1 MKRITLVVAIIVLT
15 LVVPSPAAAQS
26 RYIVRTTGGLSSVLN
41 LCNLLQCQVQGGLD
55 GQVGQNFLVTSSNNI
70 LVNLINGTLNFVESL
85 LGIVSIEADRLMP
98 IPQPSLSGGI
108 PSGLYDTAP
117 VNYYGTVAWH
127 GYAAQPAAQIIRLQ
141 DAQNG
146 FRIGGT
152 GVVAVI
158 DTGVD
163 VNHPVLQAVLLP
175 GYDFTR
181 NQPGASEWLDVSGLQ
196 NGNDTDDSQ
205 SQAQGPVVVQ
215 QSTAAVLDQSTAA
228 VLDGGPYSAFGHG
241 TMTTGLV
248 HLVAPKAQ
256 ILPLKA
262 FSSNGTGYLSNIVA
276 ALYYAVQHH
285 ANVVNMSFDLTSS
298 SPALTQAAAYAN
310 KAGVVLVAAAGNES
324 TSAPVYPAAL
334 NNYVAGIASTTNW
347 DSRSSFSNFGSTDV
361 WIAAPGENI
370 ISTFPGGTYA
380 SASGTSFSSP
390 ITAGTVALMLS
401 AKSSSLNQSQASSA
415 LSHAIK
421 LTPDL
426 NHGRLDVYQAVSA
439 WVNSSGSTSG
449 SGSGSCFLLCL

>member
-55 GQVGQNFLVTSSNNI
+55 GQVGQTFLVTSSNNI

-98 IPQPSLSGGI
+98 IPQPSVSGI
-108 PSGLYDTAP
+108 PSGLNDRAP
-117 VNYYGTVAWH
+117 VNYYGTVVWH

-146 FRIGGT
+146 FRISGT

-196 NGNDTDDSQ
+196 NGADSDDSQ
-205 SQAQGPVVVQ
+205 SQEQGPVLVQ

-248 HLVAPKAQ
+248 HLVAPKAK

-276 ALYYAVQHH
+276 ALYYAVQNH

-324 TSAPVYPAAL
+324 TNAPVYPAAL
-334 NNYVAGIASTTNW
+334 NNYVAGIASTTDW

-380 SASGTSFSSP
+380 SSSGTSFSSP

-415 LSHAIK
+415 LSHAIH

-439 WVNSSGSTSG
+439 WVNNSGSTSG

>member
-1 MKRITLVVAIIVLT
+1 MKRLT
-15 LVVPSPAAAQS
+15 LTVVIILLMLGGSKPASAQS

-41 LCNLLQCQVQGGLD
+41 LCNLLHCQVQGGLD
-55 GQVGQNFLVTSSNNI
+55 GQVGQTFLVTSTNNLLAN
-70 LVNLINGTLNFVESL
+70 LVNGTLNLVESL
-85 LGIVSIEADRLMP
+85 LGIVSVEADRLLP
-98 IPQPSLSGGI
+98 IPQRPLPSI
-108 PSGLYDTAP
+108 PSGLYDHAP
-117 VNYYGTVAWH
+117 VNYYGTIVWH
-127 GYAAQPAAQIIRLQ
+127 GYAAQPAAQIVRLS

-146 FRIGGT
+146 FRITGT
-152 GVVAVI
+152 GIVAVI

-181 NQPGASEWLDVSGLQ
+181 NQPGASEWLDVSEFQ
-196 NGNDTDDSQ
+196 NGYIDTDSQ
-205 SQAQGPVVVQ
+205 DQQPGYVQ

-228 VLDGGPYSAFGHG
+228 VLDGGDYTAFGHG
-241 TMTTGLV
+241 TMTSGLV

-276 ALYYAVQHH
+276 ALYYATQHH
-285 ANVVNMSFDLTSS
+285 ANVINMSFDLTSN
-298 SPALTQAAAYAN
+298 SPSLTQAISYAN

-334 NNYVAGIASTTNW
+334 NSYVVGIASTTNW
-347 DSRSSFSNFGSTDV
+347 DTRSTFSNFGSVDV
-361 WIAAPGENI
+361 LIAAPGENI

-390 ITAGTVALMLS
+390 LVAGTAALMLS
-401 AKSSSLNQSQASSA
+401 ARPSLNQNQAASA
-415 LSHAIK
+415 LSHAIQ

-426 NHGRLDVYQAVSA
+426 NHGRLDIYQAVSA
-439 WVNSSGSTSG
+439 WVNSSGSSSG
-449 SGSGSCFLLCL
+449 SGTCFLFCN

>member
-1 MKRITLVVAIIVLT
+1 MKRILLVVALIVLM
-15 LVVPSPAAAQS
+15 LGAAKPAAAQN
-26 RYIVRTTGGLSSVLN
+26 RYIVRSTGGLSSVLN

-55 GQVGQNFLVTSSNNI
+55 GPLGQNFLVTSSNNL
-70 LVNLINGTLNFVESL
+70 LVNILNGGLTLVESL
-85 LGIVSIEADRLMP
+85 LGIVSVEADRLLP
-98 IPQPSLSGGI
+98 FPQPSLSNI

-117 VNYYGTVAWH
+117 VNYYGAVVWH

-152 GVVAVI
+152 GIVAVI

-163 VNHPVLQAVLLP
+163 INHTVLYSVLLP

-181 NQPGASEWLDVSGLQ
+181 NQPGASEWLDVSGYQ
-196 NGNDTDDSQ
+196 NGYTTTQNQ
-205 SQAQGPVVVQ
+205 QPGYVQ

-228 VLDGGPYSAFGHG
+228 VLDGGPYTAFGHG
-241 TMTTGLV
+241 TMTSGLV
-248 HLVAPKAQ
+248 HLVAPEAR

-262 FSSNGTGYLSNIVA
+262 FSSNGGGYLSNIVA
-276 ALYYAVQHH
+276 ASYYAVQHH
-285 ANVVNMSFDLTSS
+285 PNVVNMSLDLP
-298 SPALTQAAAYAN
+298 SPSPSLTQAAAYAN

-324 TSAPVYPAAL
+324 TSSPVYPAAL
-334 NNYVAGIASTTNW
+334 NNYVVGIASTTNW
-347 DSRSSFSNFGSTDV
+347 DSRSSFSNYGSTDV
-361 WIAAPGENI
+361 LIAAPGENI
-370 ISTFPGGTYA
+370 VSTFPGGTYG

-390 ITAGTVALMLS
+390 IVAGTVSLMLN
-401 AKSSSLNQSQASSA
+401 AKSSLNQNQASNS

-449 SGSGSCFLLCL
+449 SGSGTCLLLCW

>member
-1 MKRITLVVAIIVLT
+1 MKRFTLIVAIIL
-15 LVVPSPAAAQS
+15 LMLGGSKPASAQN

-55 GQVGQNFLVTSSNNI
+55 GQVGQTFLVTSTNNLLAN
-70 LVNLINGTLNFVESL
+70 LVNGTLNLVESL
-85 LGIVSIEADRLMP
+85 LGIVSVEADRLLP
-98 IPQPSLSGGI
+98 IPQRPLPSI
-108 PSGLYDTAP
+108 PYGLYDHAP
-117 VNYYGTVAWH
+117 VNYYGTIIWH

-146 FRIGGT
+146 FRISGT
-152 GVVAVI
+152 GIVAVI

-163 VNHPVLQAVLLP
+163 VNHPALQAVLLP

-181 NQPGASEWLDVSGLQ
+181 NQPGASEWLDVSELQ
-196 NGNDTDDSQ
+196 NGYVDTNSQ
-205 SQAQGPVVVQ
+205 DQEPGYVQ

-228 VLDGGPYSAFGHG
+228 VLDGPDYTAFGHG
-241 TMTTGLV
+241 TMTSGLV

-276 ALYYAVQHH
+276 ALYYATQHH
-285 ANVVNMSFDLTSS
+285 ANVVNMSFDLTSN
-298 SPALTQAAAYAN
+298 SPSLTQAISYAN

-334 NNYVAGIASTTNW
+334 NNYVVGIASTTNW
-347 DSRSSFSNFGSTDV
+347 DARSTFSNYGSVDV
-361 WIAAPGENI
+361 LIAAPGENI

-390 ITAGTVALMLS
+390 LVAGTAALMLS
-401 AKSSSLNQSQASSA
+401 ARPSLNQNQAASA
-415 LSHAIK
+415 LTHAIK

-426 NHGRLDVYQAVSA
+426 NHGRLDIYQAVSA
-439 WVNSSGSTSG
+439 WVNSSGPSSG
-449 SGSGSCFLLCL
+449 SGNCLLFCN

>member
-1 MKRITLVVAIIVLT
+1 MKRSLLILTVLIAMAT
-15 LVVPSPAAAQS
+15 AGIQPVAAQN

-41 LCNLLQCQVQGGLD
+41 LCLAAHCQVQGSLD
-55 GQVGQNFLVTSSNNI
+55 GAVGQTFLVSTTGNI
-70 LVNLINGTLNFVESL
+70 ITNLLNGTLNLLESL
-85 LGIVSIEADRLMP
+85 LGIKSIEADHLLP
-98 IPQPSLSGGI
+98 IPQKPISSI
-108 PSGLYDTAP
+108 PPGLNDRTP
-117 VNYYGTVAWH
+117 VNYYGTLVWH
-127 GYAAQPAAQIIRLQ
+127 GYAAQPAAQIIRLT

-146 FRIGGT
+146 FNISGT
-152 GVVAVI
+152 GIVAVI

-163 VNHPVLQAVLLP
+163 TTHPVLRQVLLP

-181 NQPGASEWLDVSGLQ
+181 NQPGASEWLDVPQLQSGESD
-196 NGNDTDDSQ
+196 GSDD
-205 SQAQGPVVVQ
+205 QGPVIVQ
-215 QSTAAVLDQSTAA
+215 QSSAAVLDQSSAA

-248 HLVAPKAQ
+248 HLVAPNAK

-276 ALYYAVQHH
+276 ALYYAVQHQ
-285 ANVVNMSFDLTSS
+285 ANVVNMSFDLSTPSA
-298 SPALTQAAAYAN
+298 ALSQAVSYVN
-310 KAGVVLVAAAGNES
+310 QNGVIMVAAAGNEN

-334 NNYVAGIASTTNW
+334 SGNVMGIASTTNW
-347 DSRSSFSNFGSTDV
+347 DARSSFSNYGNSDV
-361 WIAAPGENI
+361 WIAAPGEYV

-390 ITAGTVALMLS
+390 IVAGTAALMLS
-401 AKSSSLNQSQASSA
+401 AKSSLNQATASSA

-426 NHGRLDVYQAVSA
+426 HNGRLDIYQAVSA
-439 WVNSSGSTSG
+439 WVNSSSSG
-449 SGSGSCFLLCL
+449 WHW

>member
-1 MKRITLVVAIIVLT
+1 MKRFTLIVAIIALM
-15 LVVPSPAAAQS
+15 LFVPKPAAAQS

-41 LCNLLQCQVQGGLD
+41 LCNLLHCQVQGGLD
-55 GQVGQNFLVTSSNNI
+55 GSVGQTFLVTSTNNL
-70 LVNLINGTLNFVESL
+70 LVNLVNGALNLVESL
-85 LGIVSIEADRLMP
+85 LGIVSVEADRLLP
-98 IPQPSLSGGI
+98 IPQRPLPSV

-117 VNYYGTVAWH
+117 VNYYGTVVWH

-146 FRIGGT
+146 FRISGT
-152 GVVAVI
+152 GIVAVI

-181 NQPGASEWLDVSGLQ
+181 NQPGASEWLDVSELQ
-196 NGNDTDDSQ
+196 NGYIDTNSQ
-205 SQAQGPVVVQ
+205 NQEPGYVQ

-228 VLDGGPYSAFGHG
+228 VLDGQDYTAFGHG
-241 TMTTGLV
+241 TMTSGLV

-285 ANVVNMSFDLTSS
+285 ANVVNMSFDLTSN
-298 SPALTQAAAYAN
+298 SPSLTQAVSYAN

-334 NNYVAGIASTTNW
+334 NNYVVGIASTTNW
-347 DSRSSFSNFGSTDV
+347 DTRSTFSNYGSVDV
-361 WIAAPGENI
+361 LIAAPGENI

-390 ITAGTVALMLS
+390 LVAGVAALMLS
-401 AKSSSLNQSQASSA
+401 AKPSLNQSQAANS
-415 LSHAIK
+415 LSHAIQ

-439 WVNSSGSTSG
+439 WVNSSGSSSG
-449 SGSGSCFLLCL
+449 SGTCLLFCR

>member
-1 MKRITLVVAIIVLT
+1 MKRITLIAAIIALM
-15 LVVPSPAAAQS
+15 LSVPKPAAAQN
-26 RYIVRTTGGLSSVLN
+26 RYIVRSTGGLSSVLN

-55 GQVGQNFLVTSSNNI
+55 GQVGQTFLVTSSNNLLAN
-70 LVNLINGTLNFVESL
+70 LVNGALNLVESL
-85 LGIVSIEADRLMP
+85 LGIVSVEADRLLP
-98 IPQPSLSGGI
+98 IPQRPLPSI

-117 VNYYGTVAWH
+117 VNYYGTIVWH

-146 FRIGGT
+146 FRISGT
-152 GVVAVI
+152 GIVAVI

-181 NQPGASEWLDVSGLQ
+181 NQPGASEWLDVNELQ
-196 NGNDTDDSQ
+196 NGYIDTNSQ
-205 SQAQGPVVVQ
+205 DQQPGYVQ

-228 VLDGGPYSAFGHG
+228 VLDGPDYTAFGHG
-241 TMTTGLV
+241 TMTSGLV

-276 ALYYAVQHH
+276 ALYYATQHH
-285 ANVVNMSFDLTSS
+285 ANVVNMSFDLTSN
-298 SPALTQAAAYAN
+298 SPSLTQAVSYAN
-310 KAGVVLVAAAGNES
+310 KAGVVLVAAAGNED
-324 TSAPVYPAAL
+324 TSAAVYPAAL
-334 NNYVAGIASTTNW
+334 NNYVVGIASTTNW
-347 DSRSSFSNFGSTDV
+347 DSRSTFSNYGSVDV
-361 WIAAPGENI
+361 LIAAPGENV

-390 ITAGTVALMLS
+390 LTAGAADLLLS
-401 AKSSSLNQSQASSA
+401 AKSATLNQSQAAAA
-415 LSHAIK
+415 LSHAHT
-421 LTPDL
+421 LTPNL
-426 NHGRLDVYQAVSA
+426 NHGRLDIYQAVSA
-439 WVNSSGSTSG
+439 WLNGSGSTSG
-449 SGSGSCFLLCL
+449 SGSGTCSLLCL

>member
-1 MKRITLVVAIIVLT
+1 MKRITIIVAMIVLM
-15 LVVPSPAAAQS
+15 LGAAKPAAAQN

-41 LCNLLQCQVQGGLD
+41 LCNLLGCQVQGGLD
-55 GQVGQNFLVTSSNNI
+55 GSVGQNFLVTSSNNLLANI
-70 LVNLINGTLNFVESL
+70 VNGGLTLVESL
-85 LGIVSIEADRLMP
+85 LGIVSVEADRLLP
-98 IPQPSLSGGI
+98 IPQPSLSGI

-117 VNYYGTVAWH
+117 VNYYGAAVWH
-127 GYAAQPAAQIIRLQ
+127 GYAAQPATQIIRLQ

-146 FRIGGT
+146 FRIAGT
-152 GVVAVI
+152 GIVAVI

-163 VNHPVLQAVLLP
+163 VNHPVLYSVLLP

-181 NQPGASEWLDVSGLQ
+181 NQPGASEWLDVSGMQ
-196 NGNDTDDSQ
+196 NGYVDTNTQ
-205 SQAQGPVVVQ
+205 NQQPGYVQ

-248 HLVAPKAQ
+248 HLVAPQAK

-262 FSSNGTGYLSNIVA
+262 FSSNGVGYLSNIVA

-285 ANVVNMSFDLTSS
+285 ANVVNMSFDLDSS
-298 SPALTQAAAYAN
+298 SPSLTQAAGYAN
-310 KAGVVLVAAAGNES
+310 KAGVVLVAAAGNEN
-324 TSAPVYPAAL
+324 TSAAVYPAAL
-334 NNYVAGIASTTNW
+334 NNYVVGIASTTNW
-347 DSRSSFSNFGSTDV
+347 DSRSSFSNYGVTDV

-390 ITAGTVALMLS
+390 MVAGAVALMLN
-401 AKSSSLNQSQASSA
+401 AKPSLNQNQATSS

-426 NHGRLDVYQAVSA
+426 NRGRLDVYQAVSA

-449 SGSGSCFLLCL
+449 GSGSCLLLCW

>member
-1 MKRITLVVAIIVLT
+1 MKRITLVVAMIVLT
-15 LVVPSPAAAQS
+15 LVVASPAAAQN

-41 LCNLLQCQVQGGLD
+41 LCNLLQCQVQGSLD
-55 GQVGQNFLVTSSNNI
+55 GPVGQNFLVTSSNNL
-70 LVNLINGTLNFVESL
+70 LVSLINGTLNLVESL

-98 IPQPSLSGGI
+98 LPQPSLSGGI

-146 FRIGGT
+146 FRISGT

-181 NQPGASEWLDVSGLQ
+181 NQPGASEWLDVSGMQ

-205 SQAQGPVVVQ
+205 SQEQGPVVVQ

-334 NNYVAGIASTTNW
+334 NNYVAGIASTTDW

-401 AKSSSLNQSQASSA
+401 AKPSSLNQSQASSA

-449 SGSGSCFLLCL
+449 SGSSCLLLCL

>member
-1 MKRITLVVAIIVLT
+1 MKRFTLIVAIIALVLF
-15 LVVPSPAAAQS
+15 VPKPAAAQN

-41 LCNLLQCQVQGGLD
+41 LCNLLHCQVQGGLD
-55 GQVGQNFLVTSSNNI
+55 GQVGQTFLVTSTNNL
-70 LVNLINGTLNFVESL
+70 LVNLVNGTLNLAESL
-85 LGIVSIEADRLMP
+85 LGIVSVEADRLLP
-98 IPQPSLSGGI
+98 IPQGPLPSI

-117 VNYYGTVAWH
+117 VNYYGTVVWH
-127 GYAAQPAAQIIRLQ
+127 GYAAQPAAQIVRLT
-141 DAQNG
+141 DAQKG
-146 FRIGGT
+146 FRISGSGI
-152 GVVAVI
+152 VAVI

-163 VNHPVLQAVLLP
+163 LNHPVLQAVLLP

-181 NQPGASEWLDVSGLQ
+181 NQPGASEWLDVSELQ
-196 NGNDTDDSQ
+196 SGYVDTGSQ
-205 SQAQGPVVVQ
+205 DQQPGYVQ

-228 VLDGGPYSAFGHG
+228 VLDGPDYTAFGHG
-241 TMTTGLV
+241 TMTSGLI

-285 ANVVNMSFDLTSS
+285 ANVVNMSFDLTSN
-298 SPALTQAAAYAN
+298 SPSLTQAVSYAN

-334 NNYVAGIASTTNW
+334 NSYVVGIASTTNW
-347 DSRSSFSNFGSTDV
+347 DTRSTFSNFGSVDV
-361 WIAAPGENI
+361 LIAAPGENV

-390 ITAGTVALMLS
+390 LVAGTAALMLS
-401 AKSSSLNQSQASSA
+401 AKPSLDQSQAANA
-415 LSHAIK
+415 LSHAIQ

-426 NHGRLDVYQAVSA
+426 NHGRLDIYQAVSA
-439 WVNSSGSTSG
+439 WVNSSSSSSG
-449 SGSGSCFLLCL
+449 SGTCLLFCK